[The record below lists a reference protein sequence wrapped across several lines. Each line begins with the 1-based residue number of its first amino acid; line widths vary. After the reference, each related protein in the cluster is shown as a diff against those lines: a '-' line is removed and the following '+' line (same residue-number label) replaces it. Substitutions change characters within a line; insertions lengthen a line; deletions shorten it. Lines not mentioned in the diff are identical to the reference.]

1 MNLGRYLAGYLPLNL
16 ASGLASFG
24 AVYVFTRLLSAEE
37 YGVYA
42 LMIWTLGMIHTVT
55 LTWVEPAAYR
65 FTAEA
70 EAKGNLA
77 DHYQTALSLIFKSL
91 CLALA
96 VAALVWFT
104 LRGSPLYAAT
114 MPWIAVLLPMNVVI
128 QVALQAH
135 KAGLRVERYVFTE
148 SFRLLMGFL
157 LGALIAWYFGL
168 GSAAPFIGMVMA
180 AGLMVLREGKWL
192 FEAAKGGQS
201 SPAREKAWIGYGV
214 PVAAALLLDLVVAG
228 VDRPMIAALMP
239 DGEAAVGV
247 YAAGYGLADKT
258 VLLLCAWAAM
268 AGGPLLLAA
277 YERGGPNAAAEQ
289 AQGFIRMLLFVGVPA
304 AVGIALVARPLGE
317 AMIGEALRDQAIQIL
332 PYIAFSGLMNGLT
345 IHYFAH
351 AFQLVHHTREGV
363 LLMLVPAVL
372 KVVLNLILIPQIG
385 LMGAVYSTLI
395 SYAFGVA
402 VLALFGRRHVALP
415 LPPGDLLRIGLSALA
430 MWPVIAFLPD
440 IGGWAEL
447 ILKAGAGAIVYAA
460 AALVLDAGG
469 ARTLVRNRF
478 A

>member
-24 AVYVFTRLLSAEE
+24 AVYVFTRLLSAEQ

-55 LTWVEPAAYR
+55 LTWVEAAAYR

-77 DHYQTALSLIFKSL
+77 DHYRTALSLIFKSL
-91 CLALA
+91 GLALA
-96 VAALVWFT
+96 VAAMVWFT
-104 LRGSPLYAAT
+104 LRDAPLYAAT
-114 MPWIAVLLPMNVVI
+114 MPWIAVLLPLNVVI

-157 LGALIAWYFGL
+157 LGALAAWYFGL

-180 AGLMVLREGKWL
+180 AGLMALREGKWL
-192 FEAAKGGQS
+192 LEAAKGGQT
-201 SPAREKAWIGYGV
+201 SPAREKAWVGYGV

-228 VDRPMIAALMP
+228 IDRPMIAALMT

-277 YERGGPNAAAEQ
+277 YERGGPQAATEQ

-317 AMIGEALRDQAIQIL
+317 ALREEAIPIL
-332 PYIAFSGLMNGLT
+332 PYIAFSGLLNGLT

-351 AFQLVHHTREGV
+351 AFQLVHRTREGV

-372 KVVLNLILIPQIG
+372 KIVLNLILIPQIG

-395 SYAFGVA
+395 SYASGVA

-415 LPPGDLLRIGLSALA
+415 LPPGDLLRIGLAALA
-430 MWPVIAFLPD
+430 MWPVIALLPD

-447 ILKAGAGAIVYAA
+447 ILKAGAGALVYAA

-469 ARTLVRNRF
+469 VRTLVRNRF